1 MNSPRIGRPTYAAID
16 AAALRHNFALVRA
29 RVAPQ
34 VKILAIV
41 KADGYGHGASLVA
54 PIFDACGADW
64 FGVATLD
71 EALELRA
78 AGIRKPILLLAGAW
92 RADVPLL
99 LEHDISVAVLHE
111 EMAVDLAAGANG
123 DRLKVHLKVDTGMGR
138 IGVLPDEL
146 PSLLRRLGSLPAL
159 HVEGLFSHF
168 ANSDRVDRELSDVQ
182 ARLFAEALATARAAG
197 FDPPLVHLAN
207 SAGSWSRP
215 DVHHTMVRPG
225 LILYGLPPA
234 VTPPIEDL
242 RPAMRMVTRIIQ
254 IKTVPAEVPISYGQT
269 FVTRRPSR
277 IAVIAIGYA
286 DGYDRSLSN
295 RGFVLVR
302 GERAPI
308 VGAVCMDLTMVDVTD
323 VAGVQVGD
331 EVVLWGKQGDGEISA
346 TEVGEWQGSVSYE
359 VLTRLGKRVPRELR
373 EG

>member
-1 MNSPRIGRPTYAAID
+1 MTPPRIGRPTFAAID

-29 RVAPQ
+29 RVAPR
-34 VKILAIV
+34 VKVLAIV
-41 KADGYGHGASLVA
+41 KADGYGHGARLVA
-54 PIFDACGADW
+54 PVLDACGADW

-71 EALELRA
+71 EALELRGV
-78 AGIRKPILLLAGAW
+78 GIRKPILLLAGAW

-99 LEHDISVAVLHE
+99 VEHDIRAAVLHE
-111 EMAVDLAAGANG
+111 EMAADLAAGVNG
-123 DRLKVHLKVDTGMGR
+123 SRLKVHLKVDTGMGR

-146 PSLLRRLGSLPAL
+146 PGLLRRVRGLPAL
-159 HVEGLFSHF
+159 EVEGLFSHF

-182 ARLFAEALATARAAG
+182 ARLFTEALASARAAG

-215 DVHHTMVRPG
+215 DVHFTMVRPG
-225 LILYGLPPA
+225 LILYGLPPD
-234 VTPPIEDL
+234 VTPPAVGL
-242 RPAMRMVTRIIQ
+242 RPAMRMVTRVIQ
-254 IKTVPAEVPISYGQT
+254 IKSVPAEVPISYGQT

-277 IAVIAIGYA
+277 IAAIAIGYA
-286 DGYDRSLSN
+286 DGYDRRLSN

-302 GERAPI
+302 GQRVPI

-323 VAGVQVGD
+323 VPGVQVGD
-331 EVVLWGKQGDGEISA
+331 EVVLWGRQGDAEILP